1 MINSRASLAEYALK
15 KLGQGAIDINI
26 TEDQIEDR
34 LDEGLQIMQ
43 ERHLAGSE
51 KCYLKHQITAS
62 SLLLTAPVA
71 ATFLGRTKITGAISG
86 ATATIVEFGTSG
98 STLAI
103 KGIVGTF
110 IAGETISA
118 DSITAQLSSAS
129 NFLTL
134 GDTENGFITLPDTVI
149 SVLNMLQM
157 TNQSGN
163 GSTNP
168 FDLTYQLRSNDL
180 YNLSSTST
188 IYYTQVM
195 QHLALIDMTLVG
207 MKPIRFNQHN
217 RKLFITL
224 DWLNYVSA
232 GEYIMIECYRILDLN
247 TDTNVYNNLWLKA
260 YVTALFKEQ
269 WGSNLSKYDKI
280 ILPGGVTLNGIV
292 IYEQALAEKEK
303 LMEELKT
310 KWECPPDFFLG

>member
-26 TEDQIEDR
+26 TEDQISDR

-51 KCYLKHQITAS
+51 KCYLRHQITTS
-62 SLLLTAPVA
+62 KLTLSAPVA
-71 ATFLGRTKITGAISG
+71 ATFLGRTQITGATSG
-86 ATATIVEFGTSG
+86 ATAKIVEYGTSG
-98 STLAI
+98 ATLAI
-103 KGIVGTF
+103 KGIKGAF

-118 DSITAQLSSAS
+118 DSITANLAAS

-195 QHLALIDMTLVG
+195 QHLSLINMTLVG
-207 MKPIRFNQHN
+207 MKPVRFNQHSH
-217 RKLFITL
+217 KLFIDM

-232 GEYIMIECYRILDLN
+232 GEFIMIECYRILDLN
-247 TDTNVYNNLWLKA
+247 TYENVYNNQWLKQFIT
-260 YVTALFKEQ
+260 VLFKEQ
-269 WGSNLSKYDKI
+269 WGTNLSKYNNI
-280 ILPGGVTLNGIV
+280 ILPGGVTLNGIT

-303 LMEELKT
+303 LMQELT
-310 KWECPPDFFLG
+310 STWMPMPDFFLG